1 MAGEKVIADAKSLG
15 DEIRRRRREQHLTQE
30 KLADL
35 ADLSAVFIIEVEKG
49 KPTAQ
54 IGRVMRLLRTLGID
68 LVARPR

>member
-1 MAGEKVIADAKSLG
+1 MAGEKVIADAKGLG

-35 ADLSAVFIIEVEKG
+35 ADLSAVFVIEVEKG

>member
-1 MAGEKVIADAKSLG
+1 MAGEKVIADAKGLG

>member
-1 MAGEKVIADAKSLG
+1 MAGEKVIADAKGLG

-35 ADLSAVFIIEVEKG
+35 ADLSAVFVIEVEKG

-68 LVARPR
+68 LVAKPR

>member
-1 MAGEKVIADAKSLG
+1 MAGEKVIADTKGLG

-35 ADLSAVFIIEVEKG
+35 ADLSAVFVIEVEKG